1 MFVFE
6 FQGEPRSKTGAKTTD
21 FLVRRTEDAEHC
33 RTVNQTILL
42 YVIKTLKLF
51 DNVKFCLLSQQ
62 SFAHCI
68 YIGNINS
75 IFVASKK
82 K

>member
-21 FLVRRTEDAEHC
+21 FSCETHRRC
-33 RTVNQTILL
+33 RTLQNCKSKY
-42 YVIKTLKLF
+42 YVIKTLKLL

>member
-1 MFVFE
+1 MNPDPRQVR
-6 FQGEPRSKTGAKTTD
+6 EPLIFA
-21 FLVRRTEDAEHC
+21 RRTDDAEHC
-33 RTVNQTILL
+33 RPVNQTID
-42 YVIKTLKLF
+42 YVIKMLNLF

-68 YIGNINS
+68 YSSNINS